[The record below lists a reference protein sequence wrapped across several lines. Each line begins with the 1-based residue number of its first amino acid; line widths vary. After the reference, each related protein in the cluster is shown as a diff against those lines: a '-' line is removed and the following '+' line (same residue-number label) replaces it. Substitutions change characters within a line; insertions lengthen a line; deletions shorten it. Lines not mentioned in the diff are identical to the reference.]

1 MCDNEKKLYAC
12 YDNIRKITDFVP
24 KIAIVLGSGLG
35 GFADD
40 IEVVCAVSY
49 KDIVGFPVSTVPSHK
64 GQFVF
69 GYVDYAPVVI
79 MQGRVHY
86 YEGYSMSD
94 VVLPIRLTKLLGA
107 DTIILTNA
115 SGGINTDFKVGDFM
129 LMTDHIS
136 SFVPSPL
143 IGENFESLGVRF
155 PDMSCVYSKE
165 LRDIAEKSAVQIGT
179 KLKKGI
185 YIQTSGPNYE
195 SPAEVRL
202 YRALGADAVGMS
214 TACEA
219 IAANH
224 AGMKTCAISCITNM
238 ACGITDIPLSHHE
251 VEETGEL
258 VQPVFRKL
266 LKQMI
271 LNISKESL

>member
-1 MCDNEKKLYAC
+1 MCNNENKLYAC
-12 YDNIRKITDFVP
+12 YDNIRRITDFVP

-40 IEVVCAVSY
+40 IEAVCAVNY
-49 KDIVGFPVSTVPSHK
+49 KDIVGFPVSTAPSHK
-64 GQFVF
+64 GRFVF
-69 GYVDYAPVVI
+69 GYVDYVSVVI
-79 MQGRVHY
+79 LQGRVHY

-107 DTIILTNA
+107 DTLILTNA

-155 PDMSCVYSKE
+155 PDMSCVYDKQ

-179 KLKKGI
+179 KLKKGV

-195 SPAEVRL
+195 TPAEVRL

-219 IAANH
+219 IAASH

-238 ACGITDIPLSHHE
+238 ACGMTDIPLSHHE